1 MDSHLHEQASLCLA
15 LEGSYREKIHALEH
29 AHGPRHL
36 LYYPAYVVHSQTLE
50 YKGAKKIIFTPRER
64 WAEAHGMEIPWAS
77 RPEWLTHFQQLTL
90 SLFLHAFGKFQ
101 NKEDW
106 DKP

>member
-1 MDSHLHEQASLCLA
+1 MDPHLHEQASLCLA

-50 YKGAKKIIFTPRER
+50 YKGAKKIIFPPRER

-77 RPEWLTHFQQLTL
+77 RPGMADSLPAAHSFTL
-90 SLFLHAFGKFQ
+90 SARFWKVP
-101 NKEDW
+101 E
-106 DKP
+106 

>member
-1 MDSHLHEQASLCLA
+1 LVV
-15 LEGSYREKIHALEH
+15 EGSYREKIHALEH
-29 AHGPRHL
+29 EHGPRHL
-36 LYYPAYVVHSQTLE
+36 LYYPAYAVHSQTFG
-50 YKGAKKIIFTPRER
+50 YKGAKKIIFTPRET

-77 RPEWLTHFQQLTL
+77 RPEWLTQSSS